1 MGGAEMRGGV
11 KWKVLQTL
19 VGGERRARRGESA
32 AAAEAERRGEREEE
46 AATVVSLQGLA
57 LFLVKRIAGGSA
69 C

>member
-1 MGGAEMRGGV
+1 M
-11 KWKVLQTL
+11 